1 MAELLDRPA
10 TLGPFDKS
18 KKGTWAH
25 STNQRRAQQ
34 AAPIIAIRSHQK
46 GRLVS
51 RPYAPCYIPST
62 LGRFSSISLVIVSR
76 S

>member
-18 KKGTWAH
+18 KKGTASGAH
-25 STNQRRAQQ
+25 HSYSIASERA
-34 AAPIIAIRSHQK
+34 AREPPLRAV
-46 GRLVS
+46 L
-51 RPYAPCYIPST
+51 
-62 LGRFSSISLVIVSR
+62 ISLVIVSR